1 MDICAG
7 HIMMT
12 AMHGSSPHHG
22 LCCVLQV
29 LLDHLDV
36 PAQEIVA
43 VGDGSNDLQMVSN
56 VGMGVAMGNA
66 VEHVKHAAAAVV
78 ASNDDGGIVEAFERY
93 VF

>member
-1 MDICAG
+1 
-7 HIMMT
+7 MMT
-12 AMHGSSPHHG
+12 AMHGSTPHHG

-93 VF
+93 VL